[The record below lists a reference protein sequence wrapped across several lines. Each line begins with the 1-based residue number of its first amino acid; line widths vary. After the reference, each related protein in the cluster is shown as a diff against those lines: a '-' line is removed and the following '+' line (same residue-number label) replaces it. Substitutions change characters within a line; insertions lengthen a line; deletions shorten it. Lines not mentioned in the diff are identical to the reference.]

1 MLTSDLDSEEERD
14 RVCLEN
20 LLSAVIGE
28 LQMNQP
34 DTTDICKRT
43 KQREVQL
50 VIMRL
55 LSKFP

>member
-14 RVCLEN
+14 RLCLES

-34 DTTDICKRT
+34 STSDICNRT
-43 KQREVQL
+43 MQREVQL

-55 LSKFP
+55 LSK